1 MVRLKHRLTEAPH
14 PPERGVKAAT
24 FHLLL
29 DTAMELIRQQG
40 RVPSIA
46 EVAVRSNVSR
56 ATTYRYFPSRSAL
69 VTAVVGASLGPVRAF
84 ASSEPDGRALRA
96 STDDLMAELATLVDD
111 LRDRYPARWTPG

>member
-1 MVRLKHRLTEAPH
+1 MARLKHRLTEAPR

-24 FHLLL
+24 FRLLL

-46 EVAVRSNVSR
+46 EVAVRSKVSR
-56 ATTYRYFPSRSAL
+56 ATTYRYFPSRGAL

-84 ASSEPDGRALRA
+84 ASTERRCRDARSVLRPALTPSR
-96 STDDLMAELATLVDD
+96 SVRPATGT
-111 LRDRYPARWTPG
+111 RRSR